1 MIAITLTEGIL
12 VAAAE
17 IPSVTFF
24 ETGLSC
30 RLPGFF
36 KFAYNHIR
44 RARQSPDFYRLEVCE
59 IE

>member
-30 RLPGFF
+30 
-36 KFAYNHIR
+36 H
-44 RARQSPDFYRLEVCE
+44 
-59 IE
+59 